1 MSGLIETLLGRARLV
16 VTITVLLALTGL
28 AAWLTMPRE
37 EDPQFPERNGLIL
50 VHFPGADAEVI
61 ERLLI
66 NPIEEHLAEVQEIF
80 EVYSTSR
87 PGIGIV
93 RAELRDQVYDTDSV
107 WDDVEDKLAAA
118 AREFP
123 AGASAPSLDSD
134 LVSQEAVILAI
145 SGSGDPLE
153 LVAAAERLKLRL
165 LRLANVKQVKV
176 IGDPGEQIT
185 IEYDD
190 GTARR
195 LGVDPRLLAAQLGTR
210 MQVLPGGT
218 LRLGDR
224 AASLRPQT
232 DLGSIAEIEATPI
245 TLPNGANVPLG
256 ALARVR
262 HGAAEPPAEVMR
274 VHGETV
280 VALGVIPRDGI
291 DRVAFGEQIRTQVE
305 KLAPSIA
312 PLQLEE
318 VLFQPDLVDQ
328 RLTQLS
334 RSLLIGICIVAA
346 VLFLAMGLRLGLLV
360 AVVVPLVT
368 FSSVAVYAI
377 GGGILHQISI
387 SALVLALGMLVDN
400 AIVMVEAIQGRL
412 DAGVPMREAMAAS
425 VRELAAPLGSATGT
439 TLAAFVPMLIAKG
452 NTADFTRSIPV
463 VIMLTLTVS
472 YLFAVLVT
480 PVLARVVLRP
490 RPGAATAP
498 HRVADRIS
506 RVSSERPMVVLGLL
520 LVVVAVSGASAGL
533 VKKQFFPAADRT
545 TVIAELELP
554 EGTHIDR
561 TLEVV
566 ENLERELLGHDEVAG
581 VTSYV
586 GRAAPHFYYNLLAR
600 PNAPHTAD
608 LVIETHELE
617 QVVPMMAHVRKLVGE
632 TAPEAQVVAKRLE
645 QGPPIAS
652 PVEVR
657 VSGDSLEEL
666 ELAADRVLAAVRAIP
681 GTSDVRHDLGLGM
694 PTVRFEIDDAAAANY
709 GLDRTDVALAL
720 LGRTRG
726 LVAGQYRAG
735 DDPVAVVVR
744 SAAGEELPVNDLQ
757 ALDVGEPGGR
767 PVPLGEL
774 ARIDPEWRPAAIYHR
789 NGQRVVTVSS
799 QLADGATSAEVL
811 ARFAEISPDLDLP
824 EGITLELGGEAAE
837 SGQANAAILG
847 AVPIGVML
855 LLFFLLVEFD
865 SIRRVGI
872 VLVTVPLAAAGV
884 FPGLLLAGQPF
895 GFMAMLGVI
904 ALVGIV
910 VNNAIVLL
918 DVIEREREAGAG
930 INDALREAT
939 RRRLRPILLTMATT
953 VAGLFPLA
961 ISPTTL
967 WPPLAWAMI
976 SGLIAS
982 TGLTLFAVPALYRV
996 LFREGGSEEPG
1007 FDGDTQPGLTAKP
1020 IVATLLLVLA
1030 LGLGATPPADAAEA
1044 ITIEQAMALARE
1056 RPAAL
1061 AADARAEAASL
1072 GATAAR
1078 RTAWL
1083 PGAGVEANTTRRDR
1097 AFELATPIGPF
1108 ALGDRTSRLLAVEL
1122 VQPLFDP
1129 AKALF
1134 VVPAAQA
1141 GAAAARAAADHTAE
1155 QLMAEAAS
1163 RHLAVLA
1170 IEARIAATESFIT
1183 ALEARVDETA
1193 ARVRLG
1199 RVLES
1204 EALALEIELDWAR
1217 LERTTLAADLAV
1229 ARRTLGLAIGRDADV
1244 HAAALDPDRPRAP
1257 APEADEVL
1265 PAVLE
1270 RRADLRAALSRIDAA
1285 RLQARAIGAET
1296 LPRLEARGR
1305 FTASSGDAFVPDDSS
1320 QATLAL
1326 SWRPLA
1332 AFTRGPRQRAAE
1344 AELRALEAERAEL
1357 ARSVR
1362 VHLEAAAARVD
1373 TAAEALAV
1381 GRRGV
1386 ELASERAR
1394 VERERY
1400 AAGRVT
1406 ANDLLAAEARLR
1418 ERITFA
1424 ALADLE
1430 LEAARIHLLL
1440 VSGELGR

>member
-1 MSGLIETLLGRARLV
+1 
-16 VTITVLLALTGL
+16 
-28 AAWLTMPRE
+28 
-37 EDPQFPERNGLIL
+37 
-50 VHFPGADAEVI
+50 
-61 ERLLI
+61 
-66 NPIEEHLAEVQEIF
+66 
-80 EVYSTSR
+80 
-87 PGIGIV
+87 
-93 RAELRDQVYDTDSV
+93 
-107 WDDVEDKLAAA
+107 
-118 AREFP
+118 
-123 AGASAPSLDSD
+123 
-134 LVSQEAVILAI
+134 
-145 SGSGDPLE
+145 
-153 LVAAAERLKLRL
+153 
-165 LRLANVKQVKV
+165 
-176 IGDPGEQIT
+176 
-185 IEYDD
+185 
-190 GTARR
+190 
-195 LGVDPRLLAAQLGTR
+195 
-210 MQVLPGGT
+210 
-218 LRLGDR
+218 
-224 AASLRPQT
+224 
-232 DLGSIAEIEATPI
+232 
-245 TLPNGANVPLG
+245 
-256 ALARVR
+256 
-262 HGAAEPPAEVMR
+262 
-274 VHGETV
+274 
-280 VALGVIPRDGI
+280 
-291 DRVAFGEQIRTQVE
+291 
-305 KLAPSIA
+305 
-312 PLQLEE
+312 
-318 VLFQPDLVDQ
+318 
-328 RLTQLS
+328 
-334 RSLLIGICIVAA
+334 
-346 VLFLAMGLRLGLLV
+346 
-360 AVVVPLVT
+360 
-368 FSSVAVYAI
+368 
-377 GGGILHQISI
+377 
-387 SALVLALGMLVDN
+387 
-400 AIVMVEAIQGRL
+400 
-412 DAGVPMREAMAAS
+412 
-425 VRELAAPLGSATGT
+425 
-439 TLAAFVPMLIAKG
+439 
-452 NTADFTRSIPV
+452 
-463 VIMLTLTVS
+463 
-472 YLFAVLVT
+472 
-480 PVLARVVLRP
+480 
-490 RPGAATAP
+490 
-498 HRVADRIS
+498 
-506 RVSSERPMVVLGLL
+506 
-520 LVVVAVSGASAGL
+520 
-533 VKKQFFPAADRT
+533 
-545 TVIAELELP
+545 
-554 EGTHIDR
+554 
-561 TLEVV
+561 
-566 ENLERELLGHDEVAG
+566 
-581 VTSYV
+581 
-586 GRAAPHFYYNLLAR
+586 
-600 PNAPHTAD
+600 
-608 LVIETHELE
+608 
-617 QVVPMMAHVRKLVGE
+617 
-632 TAPEAQVVAKRLE
+632 
-645 QGPPIAS
+645 
-652 PVEVR
+652 
-657 VSGDSLEEL
+657 
-666 ELAADRVLAAVRAIP
+666 
-681 GTSDVRHDLGLGM
+681 
-694 PTVRFEIDDAAAANY
+694 
-709 GLDRTDVALAL
+709 
-720 LGRTRG
+720 
-726 LVAGQYRAG
+726 
-735 DDPVAVVVR
+735 
-744 SAAGEELPVNDLQ
+744 
-757 ALDVGEPGGR
+757 
-767 PVPLGEL
+767 
-774 ARIDPEWRPAAIYHR
+774 
-789 NGQRVVTVSS
+789 
-799 QLADGATSAEVL
+799 
-811 ARFAEISPDLDLP
+811 
-824 EGITLELGGEAAE
+824 
-837 SGQANAAILG
+837 
-847 AVPIGVML
+847 
-855 LLFFLLVEFD
+855 
-865 SIRRVGI
+865 
-872 VLVTVPLAAAGV
+872 
-884 FPGLLLAGQPF
+884 
-895 GFMAMLGVI
+895 
-904 ALVGIV
+904 
-910 VNNAIVLL
+910 
-918 DVIEREREAGAG
+918 
-930 INDALREAT
+930 
-939 RRRLRPILLTMATT
+939 MATT